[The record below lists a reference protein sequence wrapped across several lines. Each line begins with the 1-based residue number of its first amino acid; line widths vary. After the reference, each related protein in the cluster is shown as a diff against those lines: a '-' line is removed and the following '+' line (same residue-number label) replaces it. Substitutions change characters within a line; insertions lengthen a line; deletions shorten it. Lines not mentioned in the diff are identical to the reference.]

1 MELFETGVANLLEK
15 AAEYRAMAETALT
28 QHTRGTLLKLAAE
41 YEALAAERET

>member
-1 MELFETGVANLLEK
+1 MELFETSAALLLEK

-28 QHTRGTLLKLAAE
+28 QHTRDTLFKTATE